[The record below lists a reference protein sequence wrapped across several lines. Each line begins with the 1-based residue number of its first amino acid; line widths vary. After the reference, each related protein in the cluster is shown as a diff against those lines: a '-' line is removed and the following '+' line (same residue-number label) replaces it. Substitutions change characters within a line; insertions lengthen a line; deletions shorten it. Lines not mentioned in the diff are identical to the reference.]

1 MVDDA
6 GILPPS
12 STKPIW
18 WTELAEIS
26 LTDASRNQSKPRFIL
41 CLRTKRDRV
50 VKFCLKQFER
60 DSLLSFIAAI
70 EKYAPDCRNLSLLTE
85 LSRFFD
91 YEQGKLPNVSYTQL
105 WDAIANNK
113 FELSCFTPLAAGTS
127 LQDVRL
133 KVQRQ
138 LSAGG
143 FSAVYLVKDDEG
155 DQKILKEFVL
165 PFGIDDATKAK
176 ALEHFERE
184 ARILIKLNH
193 PQLARVFDHFV
204 EHSRHYLLLEFINGP
219 SLRTYIANHGAQ
231 NEQIVEKWTIA
242 LAKVLGYLHDQVPP
256 IIHRDISPDNIV
268 IRNDGVPFLIDFGAA
283 NEFVGT
289 ATGTLVGKHAYMAPE
304 QIRGKAE
311 PASDI
316 YSLGATIFYC
326 LTGTD
331 PEPITSSSAKH
342 ADPSI
347 SQRFDDLVRACTAM
361 EVQARC
367 KTTKEMLERLSP
379 RLLSMPGE
387 QTEQV

>member
-1 MVDDA
+1 MRDTFLVDDA
-6 GILPPS
+6 GILPPR

-26 LTDASRNQSKPRFIL
+26 LIDESRNPSKPRFVL
-41 CLRTKRDRV
+41 FLRTKRNRV
-50 VKFCLKQFER
+50 VKFHLKRFDQG
-60 DSLLSFIAAI
+60 SLLSFVAAI

-85 LSRFFD
+85 LPRFFD
-91 YEQGKLPNVSYTQL
+91 YEQGTLPNISYTQL

-127 LQDVRL
+127 LQDGRL
-133 KVQRQ
+133 NVERQ

-155 DQKILKEFVL
+155 EQRILKEFVL
-165 PFGIDDATKAK
+165 PFGIDDATKTK

-184 ARILIKLNH
+184 ARILVKLNH

-204 EHSRHYLLLEFINGP
+204 EQSRHYLLLEFINGP
-219 SLRTYIANHGAQ
+219 NLRTYISMHGPQ
-231 NEQIVEKWTIA
+231 NELVVESWTIA

-256 IIHRDISPDNIV
+256 VIHRDISPDNII

-311 PASDI
+311 PASDV

-331 PEPITSSSAKH
+331 PEPIRSSFVQQV
-342 ADPSI
+342 DPSI
-347 SQRFDDLVRACTAM
+347 SQRFDDLVRACTAL

-367 KTTKEMLERLSP
+367 KTTREMLERLSP
-379 RLLSMPGE
+379 HEL
-387 QTEQV
+387 TKQV